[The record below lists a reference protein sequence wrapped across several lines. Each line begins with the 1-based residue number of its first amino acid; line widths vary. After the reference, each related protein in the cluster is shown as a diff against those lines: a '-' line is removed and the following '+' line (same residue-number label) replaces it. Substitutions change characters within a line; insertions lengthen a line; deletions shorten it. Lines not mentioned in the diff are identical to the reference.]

1 MKILANAKIKAFFD
15 WILCSILIFTA
26 GMILFAALLG
36 NRQRL
41 MAFCLPLCPLGMG
54 LMILA
59 GFYRYFKEQNET
71 MEQAVKQIRDRI
83 SGSDN
88 TPIECNEE
96 GELYRLFH
104 EVNTLVSMLNAHA
117 ENQKREKLFL
127 KNTISDISHQL
138 KTPLAALNIYNGIIQ
153 EEAGEFGTIREFAGF
168 SEQELD
174 RMESLIQNLLKM
186 AKFDSG
192 TIVMEKTRVNV
203 SEIMER
209 VKQSFAFRA
218 RQEEKEICLSG
229 EEEVCFLC
237 DQSWMTEAVGNLVK
251 NALDHTD
258 KKGIIEISWRQAGS
272 VLRITV
278 RDNGRGICRE
288 DLYHIFKR
296 FYRSRYSKDTKGI
309 GLGLPLAKAI
319 VEAHGGTI
327 KVDSEPEM
335 GTIFTL
341 DFLQNCSPEVTG
353 L

>member
-1 MKILANAKIKAFFD
+1 MKILVNAKIKAFFD
-15 WILCSILIFTA
+15 WILGSVLIATA
-26 GMILFAALLG
+26 GMILFVVLGG

-41 MAFCLPLCPLGMG
+41 MTFCLLLWPLGMG

-71 MEQAVKQIRDRI
+71 IEQAVKQIRDRI
-83 SGSDN
+83 SGSET

-153 EEAGEFGTIREFAGF
+153 EEADEPGTIREFADF

-174 RMESLIQNLLKM
+174 RMENLIQNLLKM

-192 TIVMEKTRVNV
+192 TMVMEKTWVNV
-203 SEIMER
+203 SEIMEGI
-209 VKQSFAFRA
+209 KQSFAFCTK
-218 RQEEKEICLSG
+218 QEGKEICLAG
-229 EEEVCFLC
+229 EEDVCFLC

-258 KKGIIEISWRQAGS
+258 KKGIIKISWKQAGS

-278 RDNGRGICRE
+278 SDNGRGICRE

-296 FYRSRYSKDTKGI
+296 FYRSCYSKDSKGM

-327 KVDSEPEM
+327 KVDSEPER